1 MKARINYQDVMM
13 YIQEQEKENRRL
25 AKNWEKNTEASDMV
39 KQIKATKA
47 KQSKYMRYRE
57 ARLYYCLGLNTIQRL
72 AKEAGATIRI
82 GRCVLID
89 TEIFE
94 KYLDS
99 FRDE

>member
-1 MKARINYQDVMM
+1 M

-25 AKNWEKNTEASDMV
+25 SRTREKNIEASDRV
-39 KQIKATKA
+39 KQVKATKA

-57 ARLYYCLGLNTIQRL
+57 AKVYYCLGMNTIQRL

-94 KYLDS
+94 KYIDS
-99 FRDE
+99 FRVK

>member
-1 MKARINYQDVMM
+1 MQRT
-13 YIQEQEKENRRL
+13 RRR
-25 AKNWEKNTEASDMV
+25 TQEASDMV

>member
-1 MKARINYQDVMM
+1 M

-25 AKNWEKNTEASDMV
+25 AKNQEKNTEASDMV
-39 KQIKATKA
+39 KQIRATKA

-57 ARLYYCLGLNTIQRL
+57 AKFYYCLGLNTIQRL